1 MRSLE
6 RKLSSLL
13 RKNKME
19 DERRLRVNNFIVRVE
34 EVANKMRKSFGEIRR
49 ELYRIVLE
57 KILKDNEKI

>member
-1 MRSLE
+1 
-6 RKLSSLL
+6 
-13 RKNKME
+13 ME

>member
-19 DERRLRVNNFIVRVE
+19 DERRVRVNNFIVRVE

-57 KILKDNEKI
+57 KILKDN